1 MKNKHILPIFFASF
15 FVILICGKVNLSY
28 AQTTEVRQH
37 ALEVRSAFLGTWK
50 EAQDAHHILEIYKD
64 GDLTI
69 VYKRSEIKD
78 GSGSKKYTVMSETG
92 NKIMIDYG
100 YGSTPLTISD
110 DGTKINFA
118 GQEYIKQ

>member
-1 MKNKHILPIFFASF
+1 MKNRHTLRFFLASF
-15 FVILICGKVNLSY
+15 IVVLICGKVNFSY
-28 AQTTEVRQH
+28 AQTTEAKQH
-37 ALEVRSAFLGTWK
+37 TLEVRSAFLGTWK
-50 EAQDAHHILEIYKD
+50 DAQDAHHILEIYKD

-100 YGSTPLTISD
+100 FGSTPLTISD